1 MMHLAIHNC
10 VQLFAARQELSVW
23 GRFDH
28 QRPGIGTSELIVIA
42 FVVVLLAG
50 SLAWQ
55 MLKRRYQ
62 REFLYNSPS
71 RLFGELC
78 HAHQLDRAA
87 RRLLK
92 RLAVARDLKNATELF
107 VEPNHFDAASLPPAL
122 KQSAPALRQLRHKL
136 FDT

>member
-1 MMHLAIHNC
+1 MIHHAIKHC
-10 VQLFAARQELSVW
+10 ALLLAARQESGVW

-28 QRPGIGTSELIVIA
+28 QRPGVGTSELIVIA

-55 MLKRRYQ
+55 MLKRRYE
-62 REFLYNSPS
+62 REFLCDSAS

-78 HAHQLDRAA
+78 HAHQLDRSA

-92 RLAVARDLKNATELF
+92 RLAAARGLKNLTELF
-107 VEPNHFDAASLPPAL
+107 VEPHYFDAATLPSSLKP
-122 KQSAPALRQLRHKL
+122 SAGALRHLRYKL
-136 FDT
+136 FD

>member
-1 MMHLAIHNC
+1 MIRCAVDNYI
-10 VQLFAARQELSVW
+10 VVFAARQEIGVW

-28 QRPGIGTSELIVIA
+28 QRPGIGTSELVVIA

-62 REFLYNSPS
+62 REFLYDSAS

-78 HAHQLDRAA
+78 HAHQLDRSA

-92 RLAVARDLKNATELF
+92 RLAAARGIKNLTELF
-107 VEPNHFDAASLPPAL
+107 VEPHYFDAATLPSSLKP
-122 KQSAPALRQLRHKL
+122 SAGALRQLRHKL
-136 FDT
+136 FD